1 MDETERPDAP
11 AQDAPEA
18 PTADAPWGVNP
29 RTGRPYKRDP
39 ALFAHLRGQPR
50 GSASK
55 RPRRSRRAPTPSGP
69 TSPAPSTRPAPA
81 GGKRPAYGKRVAE
94 LGKIGMVLV
103 PDPVDRE
110 ILAMQLAQLAPIV
123 DQLCAESPALAT
135 FLDRYLMKLAGGAK
149 VDLAVWAA
157 TTGGLLA
164 MNHGVHHP
172 LLVAFLGA
180 GLQTAR
186 ERAAATARA
195 AEQFR
200 ADLAADI
207 RLDAQLGDAR
217 QDQVPADDGARPP
230 DSVPVILGY

>member
-81 GGKRPAYGKRVAE
+81 GKKPAYGKRVAE

-135 FLDRYLMKLAGGAK
+135 FLDRYLMKVAGGAK

-186 ERAAATARA
+186 ERAAATAKA

-200 ADLAADI
+200 ADLAAEQQFYRD
-207 RLDAQLGDAR
+207 L
-217 QDQVPADDGARPP
+217 QDQVPADNGARPP